1 MTNKG
6 KRYNQ
11 EFKSDILKLIQQ
23 EKRSVASIVTDFGVS
38 EQTVRNWLKQNRD
51 SQNSDKV
58 KIAQLE
64 AELKELEK
72 YGIIR
77 SMSRK
82 GNCWDNACAETF
94 FSTIKSERL
103 HHRTYKNLEEARLDI
118 FWYIECFYN
127 RQRRHQ
133 ALDYITPVAF
143 LEKYHQMKKA
153 A

>member
-11 EFKSDILKLIQQ
+11 EFRSDILKLIQQ

-64 AELKELEK
+64 AELKAKNKKIADQE
-72 YGIIR
+72 
-77 SMSRK
+77 M
-82 GNCWDNACAETF
+82 
-94 FSTIKSERL
+94 TIEIL
-103 HHRTYKNLEEARLDI
+103 
-118 FWYIECFYN
+118 
-127 RQRRHQ
+127 
-133 ALDYITPVAF
+133 
-143 LEKYHQMKKA
+143 KKA
-153 A
+153 AAIFTQNNRK